1 MPRKKISLV
10 SLLDDEDAMDD
21 VRLAQREQI
30 EAWDEDGNLD
40 EELDV
45 FRKKKKRTKRT
56 LKMVGSTGF
65 LKPIEALVQKYK
77 TRTKSPRVWLV
88 EPDLEV
94 SYSMDTVDGV
104 RRRTLYFTP
113 HLSSESIGPYIR
125 IIEHDM
131 MKLLRQKK
139 VDAVI
144 VENIDDETG
153 AKLEG
158 NLRDVTRKVANLTPD
173 MGSIMGRRRRW
184 LFDPDEHYAY
194 FDRRMWREQ
203 RDRVVEP
210 VQDAGRR
217 TRRRRYK

>member
-1 MPRKKISLV
+1 M
-10 SLLDDEDAMDD
+10 DDENAIDSL
-21 VRLAQREQI
+21 RHKQREQI
-30 EAWDEDGNLD
+30 EAWDEDGD
-40 EELDV
+40 MDGELDV

-56 LKMVGSTGF
+56 LETARSTGF
-65 LKPIEALVQKYK
+65 LKPLENLIDKYK
-77 TRTKSPRVWLV
+77 TKRKSPRVWLV

-113 HLSSESIGPYIR
+113 HLSSESIGPYVR

-131 MKLLRQKK
+131 IKLFKSRL

-144 VENIDDETG
+144 IEQIDDETG
-153 AKLEG
+153 SKLEG
-158 NLRDVTRKVANLTPD
+158 NLREVTRKVANLTPD

-203 RDRVVEP
+203 RERVVEP

-217 TRRRRYK
+217 TRRRRHK